1 MAGNWPR
8 GIQRIPGTS
17 PFVPHDSH
25 LPINSLYDKIPI
37 QGLGPKF
44 IACRQTLKPLVQFRE
59 ILIGQCR
66 VHGVRIVL
74 IDPGCAPIVLWQE
87 DGLVFFLKVMTE
99 LRLKYT
105 SIYWIFVGSGFMGSP
120 VGPGSGWPQ

>member
-25 LPINSLYDKIPI
+25 LPIDSLYDKIPI

-44 IACRQTLKPLVQFRE
+44 SLGLSGA
-59 ILIGQCR
+59 IL
-66 VHGVRIVL
+66 H
-74 IDPGCAPIVLWQE
+74 PPITICTAV
-87 DGLVFFLKVMTE
+87 GYFFM
-99 LRLKYT
+99 
-105 SIYWIFVGSGFMGSP
+105 MA
-120 VGPGSGWPQ
+120 